1 MKRLTLFLFVVCSS
15 ISYAQN
21 SFDKGSSFV
30 DLGVGI
36 STWGIPVYGG
46 FETAVANNFTLGGR
60 LSWRSWNED
69 IRGNGFNHNIF
80 GIVSRGNYHVN
91 EVLELP
97 SNFDIY
103 AGLNLG
109 LYIYDSPSSYPGD
122 SSSGLGLGAQVGGR
136 YYFDESWAVNLEI
149 GGGNAASGGSFGV
162 TKNF

>member
-1 MKRLTLFLFVVCSS
+1 MKKLIVLFFVACTTLGYS
-15 ISYAQN
+15 QN

-30 DLGVGI
+30 DLGVGLG
-36 STWGIPVYGG
+36 TWGIPVYGG

-69 IRGNGFNHNIF
+69 YRGYGYNHNIF
-80 GIVSRGNYHVN
+80 GIVARGNYHFN
-91 EVLELP
+91 ELLEFP
-97 SNFDIY
+97 PKFDLY

-109 LYIYDSPSSYPGD
+109 FYVYDSPSDYPGD
-122 SSSGLGLGAQVGGR
+122 RSSGLGLGAQVGGR
-136 YYFDESWAVNLEI
+136 YYFSDSWAVNLEI